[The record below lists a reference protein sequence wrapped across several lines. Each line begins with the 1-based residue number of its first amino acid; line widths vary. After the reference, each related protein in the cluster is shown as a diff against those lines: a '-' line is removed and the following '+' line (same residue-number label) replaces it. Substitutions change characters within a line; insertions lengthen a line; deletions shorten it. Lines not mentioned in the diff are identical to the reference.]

1 MYAAIWPYYKVTR
14 TEALDKQGNVV
25 RLATPEVTKEQRL
38 FIVRD
43 DGVMF
48 GDDGSKSFA
57 VLGLDIHLSEIPPQD
72 RLWTAPSA
80 KAYAAGTRPNPPELF
95 RQVVSVVDRFIDFD
109 RSLGSQQTMCELVVC
124 YILATWF
131 LDAFTVIGY
140 LWPNGERG
148 SGKTQLL
155 SVIAEL
161 AYLGHVILASGSY
174 ACLRDL
180 ADYGATLCF
189 DRQRPATPAQVD
201 LLLRQ
206 RHRALWN

>member
-1 MYAAIWPYYKVTR
+1 VPHHSGPAPYHNTCVEVYFRRYIDGRMYAAIWPYYKVTR

-109 RSLGSQQTMCELVVC
+109 RSLGSQQTMCELAVC

-131 LDAFTVIGY
+131 LDAFTVATSGRTANGGAGRHNY
-140 LWPNGERG
+140 SLSLPNWP
-148 SGKTQLL
+148 
-155 SVIAEL
+155 
-161 AYLGHVILASGSY
+161 ILA
-174 ACLRDL
+174 
-180 ADYGATLCF
+180 T
-189 DRQRPATPAQVD
+189 
-201 LLLRQ
+201 
-206 RHRALWN
+206 